1 MDESEKTLKI
11 GFRPWPKSRKQQ
23 KERFGRGRKTKNG
36 ENCISAAA
44 EIEKTLKITFPTPW
58 KQKNSLKTTFSPYGK
73 RKNSLK
79 TAFSPYE
86 KRKNSFKTALP
97 PYGKYKNSLKTAFSP
112 YGKAERL
119 MLKLNSRV
127 YSFLNAASNA
137 WFSVF
142 VPIVMRRQFSQ
153 CSMCAQLCTA
163 IP

>member
-36 ENCISAAA
+36 ENCISAMA

-58 KQKNSLKTTFSPYGK
+58 KQKNSLKT
-73 RKNSLK
+73 
-79 TAFSPYE
+79 AFSPYE
-86 KRKNSFKTALP
+86 KRKN
-97 PYGKYKNSLKTAFSP
+97 NLKTAFSP

-119 MLKLNSRV
+119 MLELTSRI